1 MIWWVLLI
9 FAQRDFRR
17 DVSLIFFSLAI
28 LGLIPITTDTSI
40 SNMFLMGTA
49 LTVAVLIPY
58 LVTRFIYRQD
68 TISFGAFTTRRWTRS
83 EWLWIGFTVVLGYF
97 LIPYYLADTLSYLN
111 WTVKPGVWE
120 LTLLFIGTNALGIWD
135 ELFFVNT
142 VLAILRKHVDF
153 HIANIVQATLF
164 TSFLYELGFRG
175 WWPCIIFPFALA
187 QGYVFR
193 STQNLTYIIG
203 LHLALDLILFLALIE
218 LHHPDWLSI
227 IF

>member
-1 MIWWVLLI
+1 MIGCVLLV

-17 DVSLIFFSLAI
+17 DVALIFFSLAI

-49 LTVAVLIPY
+49 LSVAVLTPY

-68 TISFGAFTTRRWTRS
+68 TISFGAFTTRGWTRS
-83 EWLWIGFTVVLGYF
+83 EWLWIGFTVALGYF

-153 HIANIVQATLF
+153 HIANVVQATLF

-175 WWPCIIFPFALA
+175 W
-187 QGYVFR
+187 
-193 STQNLTYIIG
+193 
-203 LHLALDLILFLALIE
+203 
-218 LHHPDWLSI
+218 
-227 IF
+227 